1 MDDYGALAPAEHSW
15 LLVYP
20 GMAVGVLFFRFSLV
34 KGVAQTWIG

>member
-1 MDDYGALAPAEHSW
+1 MNDYGALAPAEHFW

-20 GMAVGVLFFRFSLV
+20 GKAVGVLFFRLVLV